1 LVPNIVPRMADRYID
16 HEETLLYGPYA
27 ARKIKAVALGLH
39 PKFDP
44 ALTYLADEI
53 MDATQAMDRALQS
66 ARRTD
71 SSHRAGVKDKQPA
84 LAQAR
89 DVLRRLG
96 RHLDAHKAG
105 TIDKKRF
112 FPSGSLTENGTSAPR
127 VLLLLGHLTTELAM
141 KDCGVSD
148 AKTWHK
154 EISEAAGELSPVIA
168 HADSARTIRRGQTAE
183 LEQARTA
190 WLQVYLAA
198 RCAVESVLR
207 ITGKLHLLP
216 AIFYDLAVP
225 GDTKLTTPP
234 PEPVPPE
241 PAVAPADP
249 SAPAAPAA
257 ATPAK
262 KTRKRR

>member
-1 LVPNIVPRMADRYID
+1 MADRYID

-141 KDCGVSD
+141 RNCGVTD
-148 AKTWHK
+148 AKTWHQ
-154 EISEAAGELSPVIA
+154 EISVAAAELSPVIA

-183 LEQARTA
+183 LEQARSA
-190 WLQVYLAA
+190 WMQVYLAA

-207 ITGKLHLLP
+207 ITGKLHLMP

-234 PEPVPPE
+234 PEPAPTDPP
-241 PAVAPADP
+241 VAPADP
-249 SAPAAPAA
+249 GAPAVPAVP
-257 ATPAK
+257 TPAK